1 MDLLKDNE
9 MNYTITNGKVKL
21 ETKIK
26 QIKNNY
32 WNYRKNIVFKI
43 KLKYNKSILFIEEI
57 FVEGGEHFEFIR
69 FNLAINCFIIT

>member
-1 MDLLKDNE
+1 MDLILMDLLKDNE

-32 WNYRKNIVFKI
+32 
-43 KLKYNKSILFIEEI
+43 
-57 FVEGGEHFEFIR
+57 
-69 FNLAINCFIIT
+69 

>member
-1 MDLLKDNE
+1 MYIFSKMDLILMDLLKDNE

-32 WNYRKNIVFKI
+32 
-43 KLKYNKSILFIEEI
+43 
-57 FVEGGEHFEFIR
+57 
-69 FNLAINCFIIT
+69 